1 MGRVARLGSGWMRI
15 ARRLGEAQN
24 VVLLALIYAAAL
36 GPLALWLR
44 LVGRA
49 DLLELHQ
56 PRGELHQPRGESFA
70 LAKQQVPTDRARC
83 ERQF

>member
-1 MGRVARLGSGWMRI
+1 MAPIARLGAGWMRI
-15 ARRLGEAQN
+15 AQRLGEVQT
-24 VVLLALIYAAAL
+24 VVLLTLVYATVL

-49 DLLELHQ
+49 DLLALRQ
-56 PRGELHQPRGESFA
+56 ARGESFA
-70 LAKQQVPTDRARC
+70 LPKQQVPTDLERC